1 MITVSTLNA
10 GQYNTT
16 TSTSGSPAISDSVQ
30 VLDTPLPLA
39 AGQISRKASAEEK
52 PRQISLWATNSHRET
67 IVTATATATATATTT
82 SAASLR
88 KFSRAE
94 TEAPASTIMGTD
106 SVASKA
112 TGIERQ
118 DHVANTQP
126 AAGVDKEGR
135 WALNLVS
142 LSSKA
147 GADRVASKA
156 LSKGIKTEQQQ
167 VTVKGKHYWR
177 VQITGFSTAAEAA
190 AYADTAKEMLG
201 LKDAWITKR

>member
-52 PRQISLWATNSHRET
+52 PRQISLWATNSHRDT
-67 IVTATATATATATTT
+67 IVTATATATATTT